1 MSEDRQAKT
10 ERRTQPRI
18 IIVDD
23 EDIMLDMMEALVR
36 DWCHEVAV
44 LRFQNRDEAWQ
55 ELLRCDPDLLITDMR
70 SDNVPGRSGD
80 YGMSGFELL
89 KLLAE
94 RLVKYPVLVASG
106 SFSIS
111 GCEGLA
117 KKCAGPHLNVSFLT
131 KPFTKEL
138 FLQALRQ
145 CLGPSGETGR
155 GTQQ

>member
-94 RLVKYPVLVASG
+94 RLVKYLVASG
-106 SFSIS
+106 AFSMS

-117 KKCAGPHLNVSFLT
+117 KHCAGPHLNVSFLT
-131 KPFTKEL
+131 KRFTREL

-145 CLGPSGETGR
+145 CLGLSGETGR
-155 GTQQ
+155 GARQ